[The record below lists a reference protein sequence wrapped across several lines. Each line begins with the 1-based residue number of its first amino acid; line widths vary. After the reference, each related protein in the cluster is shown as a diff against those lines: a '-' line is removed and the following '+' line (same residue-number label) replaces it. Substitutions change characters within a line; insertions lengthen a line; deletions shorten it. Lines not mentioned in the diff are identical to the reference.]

1 MMFERKYFLK
11 FNFSPIQIDRYLN
24 NALKDLGIA
33 KENKRPEVKFT
44 YSYSALIK
52 SGIALLAK
60 IAKVKIRSIS
70 GHHIKIIEKMSEV
83 LNDKSIQNIGNAMRM
98 KRNIDLYSGG
108 IFISEKEAKDFYK
121 FVEKLLFKIK
131 RLI

>member
-98 KRNIDLYSGG
+98 KRNIDLYL
-108 IFISEKEAKDFYK
+108 KMQ
-121 FVEKLLFKIK
+121 KI
-131 RLI
+131 